1 MKENPLLVSFA
12 IDSIT
17 IIKFVLKPV
26 EPTAPTIIPAV
37 ASTNAICSA
46 TCVNEAMKLLT
57 GLGEGKN
64 RRDAYRSGQAR
75 IPVPGRGRRIG

>member
-1 MKENPLLVSFA
+1 M
-12 IDSIT
+12 T
-17 IIKFVLKPV
+17 
-26 EPTAPTIIPAV
+26 
-37 ASTNAICSA
+37 
-46 TCVNEAMKLLT
+46 LLT